1 MICSARLRRP
11 ALRRQAGC
19 SRLYGGGLSA
29 EVISRTNKYC
39 LLYLLLVVLF
49 NYKLPLLLL
58 VVLLLLLLLL
68 LIFVVVV
75 VVVVVVVMLTIIVAT
90 IDYLIGFTAVA
101 SAPPTKMVNLLDMV
115 VISMMFV

>member
-68 LIFVVVV
+68 IFVV